1 MPTVSIITVVFNG
14 EKHLE
19 QTINSVLGQTFKD
32 IEYIIIDGGSTDG
45 TLAIIKKYERQLAYW
60 TSEKDK
66 GISDAFNKG
75 IAKATGDIVG
85 IINADD
91 WYEPDTVALVVE
103 QMQQA
108 DIVFGDI
115 QYWKNGQKE
124 FIQHGNLSFL
134 EREMTL
140 NHPTVF
146 LRRSCYQQFGA
157 FDLSYRFAMDY
168 DLLLRMRVNHC
179 RFSYL
184 PRLLAN
190 MRWDGVSDKYWKMGC
205 RETLAIKN
213 KYLPRRKWVNTLYY
227 FKHVLA
233 IRSSKLLAKWR
244 LGGLTRLYRHFF
256 APVKKVYN

>member
-1 MPTVSIITVVFNG
+1 MSKVSIITVVFNG

-19 QTINSVLGQTFKD
+19 QTINSVLGQTWTD

-45 TLAIIKKYERQLAYW
+45 TLDIIKKYEHRLAGW
-60 TSEKDK
+60 VSEKDK

-75 IAKATGDIVG
+75 VARATGEIVG

-91 WYEPDTVALVVE
+91 WYEPDTVRRVVD
-103 QMQQA
+103 QMKDT
-108 DIVFGDI
+108 DIIFGDI

-124 FIQHGNLSFL
+124 FLEHGKLDFL

-146 LRRSCYQQFGA
+146 VRKSCYDRFGA

-168 DLLLRMRVNHC
+168 DLLLRMKINGC
-179 RFSYL
+179 RFSYV
-184 PRLLAN
+184 PHLLAN

-213 KYLPRRKWVNTLYY
+213 KYMPHRKWLNTLYY
-227 FKHVLA
+227 FKHVMA
-233 IRSSKLLAKWR
+233 IRASKVLACMR